1 LFYLGK
7 FLQLSGL
14 VTATW
19 AFVVGVW
26 GRDMSGE
33 LTLLAIGSGVF
44 LLGSFLLRKAGPGR

>member
-1 LFYLGK
+1 MFYLGK